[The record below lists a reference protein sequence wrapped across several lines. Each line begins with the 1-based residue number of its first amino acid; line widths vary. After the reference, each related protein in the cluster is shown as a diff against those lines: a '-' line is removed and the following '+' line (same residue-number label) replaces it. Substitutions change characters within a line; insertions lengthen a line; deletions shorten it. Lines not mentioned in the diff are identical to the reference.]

1 MTQKKFFEYIES
13 LVSHIYFT
21 YNGKDC
27 VVDPFNAHCFILVYG
42 DFETECKNIDE
53 VKNGK
58 YFDGKSLSEIF
69 DDITDIEY

>member
-1 MTQKKFFEYIES
+1 MNKKEFFDYIES
-13 LVSHIYFT
+13 LSNHIFFL
-21 YNGKDC
+21 YNGIECGIEPISKYRFEIS
-27 VVDPFNAHCFILVYG
+27 FNGKLFIA
-42 DFETECKNIDE
+42 NSIDE